1 MRSTLPLLVAALA
14 TACALSPTTD
24 SDALRVEVPDG
35 VLVTSGAPFPDRWI
49 CGDRA
54 DEPLLHVHWYDADTV
69 ILRQSKRVDYEA
81 PFLYL
86 LFGDERALLLDT
98 GSRGEFRLRETV
110 DALMANREA
119 SVGHALELVVAH
131 THGHGDHVAHDADF
145 EDRPNTVVVSPRPQ
159 KLRAF
164 WGFENW
170 PDEVASYD
178 LGNRRLDLLPT
189 PGHERSHLAIWDER
203 TNVILSGD
211 TFYPGFLFVFRPE
224 AWEAFD
230 ASMRRLHAFAAE
242 RGATTFLGG
251 HVEMS
256 ATPGVAYPYRT
267 VEQPDETPLALS
279 FDELTEVIAAL
290 DELEEPDFVTLD
302 RIVLYPGY
310 LNWADEEQDDE
321 AVSAAADA
329 NASVPNGS
337 DTSTTTDDA

>member
-1 MRSTLPLLVAALA
+1 MRTSLPLVAAA
-14 TACALSPTTD
+14 CAAACALSSDPGTD
-24 SDALRVEVPDG
+24 PLHAELPERV
-35 VLVTSGAPFPDRWI
+35 LMTSGTPFPAKWI
-49 CGDRA
+49 CGDQV
-54 DEPLLHVHWYDADTV
+54 DEPLLQVHWYDADTV

-98 GSRGEFRLRETV
+98 GSRGEFRLRETI
-110 DALMANREA
+110 DALMAAREA
-119 SVGHALELVVAH
+119 SVGHPLELVVAH
-131 THGHGDHVAHDADF
+131 SHGHGDHVAHDADF
-145 EDRPNTVVVSPRPQ
+145 VDRPNTVVVSPRPQ

-170 PDEVASYD
+170 PNEVASYD
-178 LGNRRLDLLPT
+178 LGGRRLDLLPT

-203 TNVILSGD
+203 TGVILSGD

-224 AWEAFD
+224 AWADFD
-230 ASMRRLHAFAAE
+230 ASMRRLHAFAVE

-279 FDELTEVIAAL
+279 LDELTEVIEAL
-290 DELEEPDFVTLD
+290 DALTEPDFVTLD
-302 RIVLYPGY
+302 RIVLYPAYVGR
-310 LNWADEEQDDE
+310 QDDE
-321 AVSAAADA
+321 E
-329 NASVPNGS
+329 
-337 DTSTTTDDA
+337 DDA